1 MIVDQPELR
10 RNIEVLIV
18 DDNASN
24 LRLLIDIIKAYGY
37 AVLSAVSGELALQI
51 IQTKM
56 PSLVI
61 LDVMMPG
68 MDGFEVCRR
77 LKADV
82 TTCEIPV
89 IFISA
94 LDDDLSKVTGFQVGG
109 VDYITKPFR
118 KEEVLARVN
127 THINLSRLQLD
138 LKAKNEK
145 LEGEIIKRK
154 QAEQILLESEERF
167 RTTLFSIGD
176 GVITTDKNGCVKLLN
191 PVAENL
197 TGWKQAEAEGR
208 DLEDVFCIINEKDRN
223 QVEIP
228 VRKVLREGAVVGLA
242 NHTLLIAK
250 NGTER
255 PIADS
260 SAPIRNEN
268 REITGVVLVFRDQ
281 TKERA
286 TENTLREN
294 EEHYNAFINSNVDM
308 IFVKDDQFRYL
319 MANDSMAKFFGKT
332 KEQLINKTDQELA
345 DEMTVYPCRSSDH
358 KALETETAFM
368 VEEKLGDRIF
378 EATKFPLPLKG
389 HKKGI
394 GGIIRDIT
402 ERKKAEETT
411 KNERKFLRALIDNLP
426 DAIFVKDNECRKRVA
441 NRFDVEN
448 IGFSTEAEVLGKTDL
463 ELFPEEI
470 GQRGYADDLK
480 VIQTGQAVI
489 NREEVFLDKDGHQRW
504 LLTSKIPL
512 FDQQEKSVGLVGIGR
527 DITEIKK
534 AEHQIQK
541 LTKSI
546 EQSPSTIVITDVNGN
561 IEYVNPKF
569 SDITGYTAD
578 EVIGKNPRILS
589 SGQMPAESYKQMW
602 ETITSG
608 DVWRGEFLNRKKNG
622 ELYWEWATMTSIKN
636 ENGLITNYIAIKE
649 DISIRKQME
658 ADLIIAKNKA
668 EESDRLKSAFLANMS
683 HEIRTPLNS
692 IIGFSELL
700 VDPDFE
706 ESERGEFLQHII
718 DNGNNLLIIISDILD
733 ISKMESGLI
742 TIRQSQIKVN
752 KFISGIKEQVSIK
765 LKNKNLE
772 FRVEMPDFDKEIS
785 ILADVD
791 RLRQVFNNL
800 ISNSLKFTTE
810 GYIQI
815 SYQIK
820 GEMVE
825 FCVKDTGIGIPE
837 EFHEKIF
844 DRFRQVES
852 SNSRKYGGNGLGL
865 AITRNLIELMG
876 GKIWLESEPGKG
888 SMFYFTIPLHQNQ

>member
-1 MIVDQPELR
+1 
-10 RNIEVLIV
+10 
-18 DDNASN
+18 
-24 LRLLIDIIKAYGY
+24 
-37 AVLSAVSGELALQI
+37 
-51 IQTKM
+51 
-56 PSLVI
+56 
-61 LDVMMPG
+61 
-68 MDGFEVCRR
+68 
-77 LKADV
+77 
-82 TTCEIPV
+82 
-89 IFISA
+89 
-94 LDDDLSKVTGFQVGG
+94 
-109 VDYITKPFR
+109 
-118 KEEVLARVN
+118 
-127 THINLSRLQLD
+127 
-138 LKAKNEK
+138 
-145 LEGEIIKRK
+145 
-154 QAEQILLESEERF
+154 
-167 RTTLFSIGD
+167 
-176 GVITTDKNGCVKLLN
+176 
-191 PVAENL
+191 
-197 TGWKQAEAEGR
+197 
-208 DLEDVFCIINEKDRN
+208 
-223 QVEIP
+223 
-228 VRKVLREGAVVGLA
+228 
-242 NHTLLIAK
+242 
-250 NGTER
+250 
-255 PIADS
+255 
-260 SAPIRNEN
+260 
-268 REITGVVLVFRDQ
+268 
-281 TKERA
+281 
-286 TENTLREN
+286 
-294 EEHYNAFINSNVDM
+294 
-308 IFVKDDQFRYL
+308 
-319 MANDSMAKFFGKT
+319 
-332 KEQLINKTDQELA
+332 
-345 DEMTVYPCRSSDH
+345 
-358 KALETETAFM
+358 
-368 VEEKLGDRIF
+368 
-378 EATKFPLPLKG
+378 
-389 HKKGI
+389 
-394 GGIIRDIT
+394 
-402 ERKKAEETT
+402 
-411 KNERKFLRALIDNLP
+411 
-426 DAIFVKDNECRKRVA
+426 
-441 NRFDVEN
+441 
-448 IGFSTEAEVLGKTDL
+448 
-463 ELFPEEI
+463 
-470 GQRGYADDLK
+470 
-480 VIQTGQAVI
+480 
-489 NREEVFLDKDGHQRW
+489 
-504 LLTSKIPL
+504 
-512 FDQQEKSVGLVGIGR
+512 
-527 DITEIKK
+527 
-534 AEHQIQK
+534 
-541 LTKSI
+541 
-546 EQSPSTIVITDVNGN
+546 
-561 IEYVNPKF
+561 
-569 SDITGYTAD
+569 
-578 EVIGKNPRILS
+578 
-589 SGQMPAESYKQMW
+589 MPAESYKQMW